1 MSNDF
6 LGTFAKAYMFADM
19 LTPPK
24 QAQVFHTGI
33 DESDL
38 ANAVDARTREANQ
51 RIRKANA
58 TIQALNTENKQLRET
73 MSITRERILEA
84 AREQEHFLRERAEYT
99 AELEVTAR
107 LLREELARVDDEKA
121 ELERRLN
128 ALENSSGL
136 STNVDIKDSR
146 ETVLNGR

>member
-24 QAQVFHTGI
+24 QAQVIYSGI

-38 ANAVDARTREANQ
+38 ANAVDARTRQANKL
-51 RIRKANA
+51 IRKANG
-58 TIQALNTENKQLRET
+58 IIRDLNTENQKLRNAMT
-73 MSITRERILEA
+73 TARERVMEA
-84 AREQEHFLRERAEYT
+84 ARQQSEYT
-99 AELEVTAR
+99 AELEIQNR

-121 ELERRLN
+121 ALERRLN
-128 ALENSSGL
+128 ALGNSSGL